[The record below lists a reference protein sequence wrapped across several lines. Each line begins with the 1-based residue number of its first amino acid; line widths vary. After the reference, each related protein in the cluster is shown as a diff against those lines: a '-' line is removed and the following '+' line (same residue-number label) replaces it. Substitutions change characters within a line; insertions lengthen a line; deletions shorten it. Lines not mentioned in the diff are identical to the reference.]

1 MKNKDYSK
9 LINILI
15 IILIAGF
22 IVGGVGL
29 ILASI
34 WSEPTAQS
42 ILSGLGSGLITSAI
56 ITILFE
62 LRSWNERK
70 RNSSKISYTLLQELN
85 NILSLFVF
93 YLYFFIDETDAE
105 KNYTDFLQSKRDQ
118 INKFLKIKIEQNKE
132 ATDFKLLYDHI
143 SIATCERK
151 EIQKSIDRI
160 HEISAIYL
168 STQAINDMQF
178 NALNSLHYDYYL
190 IMEGMESR
198 GNLAITA
205 FCFFLDDMVNLLTQ
219 FKELEFYNRL
229 IFSGGEKKGIIIKN
243 KEKLTDQQIRCLN
256 VATANE
262 GVNNG

>member
-1 MKNKDYSK
+1 MKNKNYSK
-9 LINILI
+9 FINVLI

-34 WSEPTAQS
+34 WSEPTAQG
-42 ILSGLGSGLITSAI
+42 ILSGLGSGLITSSV

-70 RNSSKISYTLLQELN
+70 RNSSKISNTLLQELN

-105 KNYTDFLQSKRDQ
+105 KNFTDFLQSKRNQ
-118 INKFLKIKIEQNKE
+118 INNFLKIKIEQNKE
-132 ATDFKLLYDHI
+132 VTDFKLLYDHI

-168 STQAINDMQF
+168 STQAINDKQF
-178 NALNSLHYDYYL
+178 NAIKSLHYDYYL
-190 IMEGMESR
+190 IMEGMEAR

-205 FCFFLDDMVNLLTQ
+205 FCFFLDDVVNLLAT

-229 IFSGGEKKGIIIKN
+229 IFTGGEKKGVIIKN
-243 KEKLTDQQIRCLN
+243 KENLTEQQKRCLM
-256 VATANE
+256 VATE
-262 GVNNG
+262 EQNNG